1 MLMLKTK
8 WFVREK
14 EEKKYLSKESK
25 SCNKTTTT
33 DDRSIGNSEYSTF
46 LLMEIGE

>member
-14 EEKKYLSKESK
+14 EEKKNIYLKKVSRAIKQRQLM
-25 SCNKTTTT
+25 T
-33 DDRSIGNSEYSTF
+33 DRLGTVNIQLSY
-46 LLMEIGE
+46 